1 MTENFRFASLE
12 KGLTLSISAPESL
25 PGWYDREKIGKI
37 VTNLLSN
44 AIKYTPEGRSIDVIV
59 RQEGDKALVSVSDDG
74 IGIAEE
80 KRDRIFERFD
90 RLGAE
95 EGTIPGSGIGLS
107 YSHSLA
113 ELHKGSLTYLP
124 KHPDGSV
131 FTLSIPLDKAS
142 YDGEIIVRGEE
153 EDVLQDIQFLT
164 PESDESKNGT
174 ILIAEDSEDIRLFI
188 RNLLAPS
195 YRVVMAADGLE
206 AKDSLKLG
214 LPDLVISDI
223 MMPGMNGYEL
233 CREIKGNS
241 EWSHIP
247 VVLLT
252 AKADAASSIEGLK
265 SGADA
270 YIPKPFDP
278 DYLKAAVESIIRNR
292 RILQER
298 VLNMTKESVKAEPE
312 KTDEVQ
318 LSPKDKVLM
327 EKILDLMEKNMATE
341 SFGAEEMASALEM
354 SYSSLYSKMKALT
367 GKTPLFFINNYR
379 MNRAMELL
387 KTRLYTV
394 SEVAYKIGS
403 LSPNTFSRDF
413 KKHFG
418 VTPSSVMKEEEEE

>member
-1 MTENFRFASLE
+1 
-12 KGLTLSISAPESL
+12 
-25 PGWYDREKIGKI
+25 
-37 VTNLLSN
+37 
-44 AIKYTPEGRSIDVIV
+44 
-59 RQEGDKALVSVSDDG
+59 
-74 IGIAEE
+74 
-80 KRDRIFERFD
+80 
-90 RLGAE
+90 
-95 EGTIPGSGIGLS
+95 
-107 YSHSLA
+107 
-113 ELHKGSLTYLP
+113 
-124 KHPDGSV
+124 
-131 FTLSIPLDKAS
+131 
-142 YDGEIIVRGEE
+142 
-153 EDVLQDIQFLT
+153 
-164 PESDESKNGT
+164 
-174 ILIAEDSEDIRLFI
+174 
-188 RNLLAPS
+188 
-195 YRVVMAADGLE
+195 
-206 AKDSLKLG
+206 
-214 LPDLVISDI
+214 
-223 MMPGMNGYEL
+223 MNGYEL